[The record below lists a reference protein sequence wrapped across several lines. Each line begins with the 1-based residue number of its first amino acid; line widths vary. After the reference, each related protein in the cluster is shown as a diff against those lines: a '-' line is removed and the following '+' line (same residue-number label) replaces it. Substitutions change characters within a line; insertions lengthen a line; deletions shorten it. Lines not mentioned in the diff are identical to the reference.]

1 MALPL
6 VFVIIHA
13 VNVDDPLVVLSRV
26 ALNLNNV
33 LIWAC
38 LNLGLAVIATV

>member
-1 MALPL
+1 MALSL

-13 VNVDDPLVVLSRV
+13 VNVYNPLVVLSRV
-26 ALNLNNV
+26 ALNLDNV

-38 LNLGLAVIATV
+38 LNLGLTVTATV